1 MVASV
6 GSALNSRRSPGNR
19 EARKMAAPSRTANQ
33 RQQAFFFP
41 ATDFLGTGAN

>member
-1 MVASV
+1 MTGHSIAPGDCLLVA
-6 GSALNSRRSPGNR
+6 AQ
-19 EARKMAAPSRTANQ
+19 SRTANQ